1 MRKIISGVAATI
13 VAGGLALGGAALHSN
28 AETTQQTTTQQVAA
42 VKFVKRDF
50 DCFAHVG
57 CLASSQLPSTWK
69 QINLAKY
76 RTRFADKANQT
87 ATFTTNLGAK
97 VSTAQAMKNKQKALK
112 GTRGLHIVST
122 ATTKMKSTSGQGPLT
137 VSTIVYTYKSG
148 KTTRWV
154 ATRYIGTWG
163 YTDAGIELTVAG
175 APKNSKFLGTV
186 LLKATSAVE
195 TRG

>member
-13 VAGGLALGGAALHSN
+13 AAGGVVLGGVALHSN
-28 AETTQQTTTQQVAA
+28 AGTTQTTTQQVPA

-57 CLASSQLPSTWK
+57 CTASAQLPSAWK
-69 QINLAKY
+69 QVNLAKY

-87 ATFTTNLGAK
+87 ATFNTSYGAK
-97 VSTAQAMKNKQKALK
+97 VSTAQAMKNKQVALK
-112 GTRGLHIVST
+112 GTRGLRIVST
-122 ATTKMKSTSGQGPLT
+122 ATTKLKSTSGQGPLT
-137 VSTIVYTYKSG
+137 VSTIVYTYQSG

-163 YTDAGIELTVAG
+163 YPDAAIELTVAG
-175 APKNSKFLGTV
+175 SPKNSKFLGTV
-186 LLKATSAVE
+186 LLKATTSVE